1 MTSDVASPSLVPCRP
16 APCKIPRRWYEFFCI
31 AVFYCCWE
39 RGGMAW
45 VAPGLSAL
53 KLLQLL
59 GCWQRE
65 PREGAN

>member
-1 MTSDVASPSLVPCRP
+1 MTSDVTSPSLVS
-16 APCKIPRRWYEFFCI
+16 
-31 AVFYCCWE
+31 VFYCCWE

-45 VAPGLSAL
+45 VAPSLSAL

-65 PREGAN
+65 PCEGAN